1 MNKTLTQLDVSD
13 NEIGCWYDGPSYD
26 RKAHPTPEGP
36 AALAQAIGENTS
48 VKWLGVSNNG
58 LGPDGGKALAAA
70 LASNQ
75 CIMTVSGSCCSSL
88 LHPQSKTDRFSVL
101 FFSSRAIISTP
112 SSQNMQLGVSG
123 NGLGPEG
130 GKALAT
136 ALASNQFIT
145 TVCGSFCTLISHPH
159 RKLTVFLCPCLL
171 AHHRHSVITKS
182 IARSFG

>member
-48 VKWLGVSNNG
+48 VKWLGVS
-58 LGPDGGKALAAA
+58 
-70 LASNQ
+70 
-75 CIMTVSGSCCSSL
+75 
-88 LHPQSKTDRFSVL
+88 
-101 FFSSRAIISTP
+101 
-112 SSQNMQLGVSG
+112 G

-136 ALASNQFIT
+136 ALASNQSIT
-145 TVCGSFCTLISHPH
+145 TVGHRCCTLCSH
-159 RKLTVFLCPCLL
+159 L
-171 AHHRHSVITKS
+171 
-182 IARSFG
+182 